1 MLVAGI
7 ASDNRKAKQNRHKD
21 VDLMLDSSHR
31 RSHFV
36 GEVRGSIVRRRG
48 GIRGRIRREREKSK
62 RKRKKRMR
70 KKNRKK
76 KLRNRKRK
84 KNRKK
89 KLRSRKRKKN
99 RKKKLRSRKKKK
111 KERKRKKYM
120 IKARNMEEG
129 GTKTGEC

>member
-48 GIRGRIRREREKSK
+48 GISGRKRREREKSK

-70 KKNRKK
+70 KKKRKK
-76 KLRNRKRK
+76 KLRHRKRK
-84 KNRKK
+84 KNLKK
-89 KLRSRKRKKN
+89 KLRSRKRKK
-99 RKKKLRSRKKKK
+99 

-120 IKARNMEEG
+120 MKARNMEEG
-129 GTKTGEC
+129 GAKTGEC